1 MLKNN
6 INAPSERTMQTFKKG
21 VTGVKKGVRLTQ
33 EAINNR
39 PLIQKIIIWFL
50 IIMIVISLISNA
62 RKISFKSHGKP
73 FLPINYSCSD
83 NQVFSGQFEISQT
96 SDGSGCKIC
105 EIKNPNYSE
114 CCIIDKKNFNEKIIG
129 EFTYSFWLYVSSF
142 NPGFTEYD
150 FSGNNN
156 MWKHVWHR
164 GNSGDFR
171 NDKWL
176 ENVQYPGV
184 WLSPNLKEII
194 FEINIRN
201 KNYTISND
209 HKPIERIQL
218 DIEDYNTWVNYSI
231 VLNNYSLTIYVNG
244 ELEKTVL
251 IQNYINDLDVIQN
264 YNLYLGGEKINPS
277 GIAPISTRNGFPGYL
292 AYLVYFNQSYNPG
305 EIKRLYNFYKK
316 KIDRFVKINRN
327 ELDLNNPTPILINN

>member
-1 MLKNN
+1 
-6 INAPSERTMQTFKKG
+6 
-21 VTGVKKGVRLTQ
+21 
-33 EAINNR
+33 
-39 PLIQKIIIWFL
+39 
-50 IIMIVISLISNA
+50 
-62 RKISFKSHGKP
+62 
-73 FLPINYSCSD
+73 
-83 NQVFSGQFEISQT
+83 
-96 SDGSGCKIC
+96 
-105 EIKNPNYSE
+105 
-114 CCIIDKKNFNEKIIG
+114 
-129 EFTYSFWLYVSSF
+129 
-142 NPGFTEYD
+142 
-150 FSGNNN
+150 
-156 MWKHVWHR
+156 
-164 GNSGDFR
+164 
-171 NDKWL
+171 
-176 ENVQYPGV
+176 
-184 WLSPNLKEII
+184 
-194 FEINIRN
+194 